1 MSRAR
6 VGALRARRRRMPA
19 RCGKLWPD
27 GSRGYGTAV
36 ALDAAVDSYLT
47 HLRVERALSEHTVA
61 AYGRDLAKFVTFAEE
76 QGATKPKQIDLG
88 LVSSWLGSL
97 ARAGLGPRS
106 AARHLSAARGL
117 VKFLVREGEIAE
129 DPTRLAPRPR
139 IGRKLPHTLTVREVL
154 ELIQSPDP
162 TSLRGL
168 RDRAMLSVAYAAG
181 LRVSELIHL
190 KLGDV
195 DLRRGI
201 VSAHGKGGKRRLVPL
216 GEVALEHIEAYLRA
230 RNEVAETKARDT
242 YLFRSPRGGALT
254 RQGFWKIIRGYAL
267 KAGLSS
273 KVHPHQL
280 RHSFATHLLSG
291 GADLRSV
298 QTLLGHAH
306 VVTTEIY
313 THVTRDHVRA
323 AHRRAHPRA

>member
-1 MSRAR
+1 
-6 VGALRARRRRMPA
+6 
-19 RCGKLWPD
+19 
-27 GSRGYGTAV
+27 V
-36 ALDAAVDSYLT
+36 ALDAVVDSYLM
-47 HLRVERALSEHTVA
+47 HLRVERALSPHTLA
-61 AYGRDLAKFVTFAEE
+61 AYGKDLEKFVAFAEAR
-76 QGATKPKQIDLG
+76 GVGKPKQIDLG
-88 LVSSWLGSL
+88 LVSEWLATL

-106 AARHLSAARGL
+106 AARHLSAARGF
-117 VKFLVREGEIAE
+117 VKFLVREGELAE
-129 DPTRLAPRPR
+129 DPTRLLPRPR
-139 IGRKLPHTLTVREVL
+139 IGRKLPHTLSAQEML
-154 ELIQSPDP
+154 ALIEAPDP
-162 TSLRGL
+162 SSLRGL

-181 LRVSELIHL
+181 LRVSELVGL

-201 VSAHGKGGKRRLVPL
+201 VSAEGKGGKRRLVPL
-216 GEVALEHIEAYLRA
+216 GEVALSHLEAYLER
-230 RNEVAETKARDT
+230 RSQEPPRKPRDT
-242 YLFRSPRGGALT
+242 TLFRSPRGGRLT
-254 RQGFWKIIRGYAL
+254 RQGFWKIVGRYARV
-267 KAGLSS
+267 AGLAG

-313 THVTRDHVRA
+313 THVSRDHVRA